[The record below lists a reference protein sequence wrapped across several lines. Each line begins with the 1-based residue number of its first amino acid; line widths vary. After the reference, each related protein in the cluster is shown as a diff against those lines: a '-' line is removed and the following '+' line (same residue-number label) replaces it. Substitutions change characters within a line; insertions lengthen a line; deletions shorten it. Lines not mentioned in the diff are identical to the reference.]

1 MTDLFLYTATKEDM
15 TTALTAAGII
25 DDEGNP
31 TPDFSVDQIGPFQR
45 VTGYDDAGEPIIVD
59 YPDWHTNLRGSFSDE
74 QLAALE
80 PLCVNP
86 AVPYRVFA

>member
-1 MTDLFLYTATKEDM
+1 MTDLFLYTATEADM
-15 TTALTAAGII
+15 TAALTAAGII
-25 DDEGNP
+25 DEEGNP
-31 TPDFSVDQIGPFQR
+31 PVGISVDQIGPFQR

-80 PLCVNP
+80 PLRVYP
-86 AVPYRVFA
+86 VVPYRVFA

>member
-1 MTDLFLYTATKEDM
+1 MSDLFLFAATEVDM
-15 TTALTAAGII
+15 NAALVSAGVI
-25 DDEGNP
+25 DNEGNP
-31 TPDFSVDQIGPFQR
+31 PVGILVHQIGPFQR
-45 VTGYDDAGEPIIVD
+45 VTGYDDAGDPIIVD

-80 PLCVNP
+80 LLRVNP

>member
-1 MTDLFLYTATKEDM
+1 MSDLFLFAATEADM
-15 TTALTAAGII
+15 NAALVSAGVI
-25 DDEGNP
+25 DDKGNP
-31 TPDFSVDQIGPFQR
+31 PVDILVHQIGPFQR
-45 VTGYDDAGEPIIVD
+45 VTGYDDAGDPIIVD

-80 PLCVNP
+80 LLRVNP

>member
-1 MTDLFLYTATKEDM
+1 MTDLFLYAATEERM
-15 TTALTAAGII
+15 TEVLWFSNII
-25 DDEGNP
+25 DKDGNP

-45 VTGYDDAGEPIIVD
+45 VTGYDDAGEPIVVD

-74 QLAALE
+74 QLAELE
-80 PLCVNP
+80 PLRVNP